1 MHEMNMHHMA
11 HAIPEEKLDAVS
23 GGKIQSEVIFD
34 VSKKRADCARF
45 KLRDGCTDEGTCY
58 SCKYFSTAKIARA
71 GVENDTLLRCVY
83 TLVQGMGGW

>member
-34 VSKKRADCARF
+34 VSKRANCVRF
-45 KLRDGCTDEGTCY
+45 TLKGGCTDDGTCY
-58 SCKYFSTAKIARA
+58 NCKYFSTAKIARE

-83 TLVQGMGGW
+83 SLVQGM